1 MQKIIVKTLH
11 YFQKLSKIT
20 RITIIVAVILGL
32 LSLSLNLLSP
42 ERIPSVSSIT
52 PITEFG
58 ISLNS
63 NFTITF
69 NQILDSSTKKKI
81 SFQVSPSFSTQEE
94 WLENNYQYNISP
106 SALLKEN
113 TQYTVT
119 VFYKNKSIFSKQ
131 FLSSQFSL
139 EEEAEHVKEQSQA
152 DIEFNEAIEN
162 LEKDFF
168 WYKDI
173 PIDNSEY
180 TVVYDYDLK
189 EFRIRLK
196 IPENSSP
203 EAIQTI
209 TQKALLSMENLGIN
223 PKDWGYYVLFLN

>member
-1 MQKIIVKTLH
+1 MQKIIVKTLQ

-32 LSLSLNLLSP
+32 FSLGLSLLSP
-42 ERIPSVSSIT
+42 EQTPSVSSIT
-52 PITEFG
+52 PVTEFG

-81 SFQVSPSFSTQEE
+81 TFQVSPAFSTQEE
-94 WLENNYQYNISP
+94 WLENNYQYNITP
-106 SALLKEN
+106 SVLLKKN

-131 FLSSQFSL
+131 FLSSQFGL
-139 EEEAEHVKEQSQA
+139 EEETEHIKEQSQA

-180 TVVYDYDLK
+180 TVVYDYDRK

-203 EAIQTI
+203 EVIQTI
-209 TQKALLSMENLGIN
+209 TQKALLAMEDLGIN

>member
-113 TQYTVT
+113 TKYTVT

-180 TVVYDYDLK
+180 TVVYDYDRK

-203 EAIQTI
+203 EVIQTI
-209 TQKALLSMENLGIN
+209 TQKALLAMEDLGIN

>member
-1 MQKIIVKTLH
+1 MSKIIINTIQ
-11 YFQKLSKIT
+11 YFQRLSKVT
-20 RITIIVAVILGL
+20 RVTIIFTITLGL
-32 LSLSLNLLSP
+32 ISLGLSLLSP
-42 ERIPSVSSIT
+42 EQIPSVTSVT

-63 NFTITF
+63 KFTITF
-69 NQILDSSTKKKI
+69 NQIVNPSTKKKVT
-81 SFQVSPSFSTQEE
+81 FQVSPALPVQEN
-94 WLENNYQYNISP
+94 WLENNYQYTISP
-106 SALLKEN
+106 SVHLKEN

-139 EEEAEHVKEQSQA
+139 EEETEHIKEQSQA
-152 DIEFNEAIEN
+152 DIEFNDAIEN

-180 TVVYDYDLK
+180 TVVYDYDRK

>member
-1 MQKIIVKTLH
+1 MSKIIINTIQ
-11 YFQKLSKIT
+11 YFQRLSKVT
-20 RITIIVAVILGL
+20 RVTIIFTVTLGL
-32 LSLSLNLLSP
+32 ISLVLSLLSP
-42 ERIPSVSSIT
+42 EQIPSVTSVT

-63 NFTITF
+63 KFTITF
-69 NQILDSSTKKKI
+69 NQIVNPSTKKKVT
-81 SFQVSPSFSTQEE
+81 FQVSPALPVQEN
-94 WLENNYQYNISP
+94 WLENNYQYTISP
-106 SALLKEN
+106 SVHLKEN

-139 EEEAEHVKEQSQA
+139 EEETEHIKEQSQA
-152 DIEFNEAIEN
+152 DIEFNDAIEN

-180 TVVYDYDLK
+180 TVVYDYDRK